1 MSGLFGT
8 IGRVKIPEPEFSSL
22 DLPSVPAHSEEMQR
36 AMMEARVADLQ
47 HAAVETIRHVNEIAK
62 SLEGV
67 QSDDI
72 RVDSDPYN
80 KTRFWSLP
88 EKDYEEPAT
97 GGGGGDTGITDFRLY
112 MDGSTLKM
120 AAGRCEYYQGAAN
133 TWDAQDVSEQ
143 TVSIPGSGYTFI
155 YIKRTLDAAD
165 APTYEYKTSTT
176 RNAAMP
182 DAFSDDDIHWIGWVK
197 SDGTFAND
205 NLGPWHEKR
214 MA

>member
-1 MSGLFGT
+1 MPNLA
-8 IGRVKIPEPEFSSL
+8 
-22 DLPSVPAHSEEMQR
+22 DHSAEMQQ
-36 AMMEARVADLQ
+36 ASMEARFQDLHHAIIQVANHGND
-47 HAAVETIRHVNEIAK
+47 IART
-62 SLEGV
+62 LEGV
-67 QSDDI
+67 QSNDI
-72 RVDSDPYN
+72 RSNSDSDG
-80 KTRFWSLP
+80 TFLSLP
-88 EKDYEEPAT
+88 EPEYEEPAT
-97 GGGGGDTGITDFRLY
+97 GGGGDTGITDFRLY

-205 NLGPWHEKR
+205 NVGPWHEKR